1 VTVSCEVPRPILPLL
16 LLAPLLAGLAGC
28 STLLRSDQAAVQLY
42 TLRAPPVAAVAAVA
56 AGPAG
61 GRPDPRATLRVAS
74 PTAGPGLDSAKI
86 VLVRPDH
93 RMDFYASSEW
103 SAAAPS
109 LVGALAIETLRA
121 SGAWRAVQ
129 GPGSAFPADDLLEIS
144 IRRFEADYPRG
155 AAAPSVRVLLE
166 CTLGREDSRQVIA
179 SFVARGEAV
188 ASANRMSD
196 VVGAF
201 QQATDAALAS
211 MTRQAAAAQVR
222 SR

>member
-16 LLAPLLAGLAGC
+16 LLAPLLAGLGGC
-28 STLLRSDQAAVQLY
+28 SMLLRSDQAAVQLY
-42 TLRAPPVAAVAAVA
+42 TLRAPPAAPVAAR
-56 AGPAG
+56 PAG

-74 PTAGPGLDSAKI
+74 LTAGPGLDSAKI
-86 VLVRPDH
+86 VLLRPDH
-93 RMDFYASSEW
+93 RMDFYASSAW

-109 LVGALAIETLRA
+109 LVGTLALETLRA
-121 SGAWRAVQ
+121 SGAWRTVQ
-129 GPGSAFPADDLLEIS
+129 GPESAFPADDLLEIS

-155 AAAPSVRVLLE
+155 AAAPTVRVLLE
-166 CTLGREDSRQVIA
+166 CTLGRADSRQVIA
-179 SFVARGEAV
+179 SFVARGEAL

-211 MTRQAAAAQVR
+211 MARQAAAHAR